1 MRWSFRVLTIAGI
14 RIEVHAT
21 FLLMVAGLALV
32 SSAKV
37 PWWITV
43 GELLLVFGCVLLH
56 ELGHALAARR
66 YGIATRSILLLP
78 FGGLARL
85 ERMPE
90 KPSQEIVV
98 ALAGPGVNVLL
109 AILSAVALAAMGVP
123 PERLV
128 AQGGAFLSGASA
140 PAVATVVRDLLEGLF
155 ALNIALLCFNLI
167 PAFPMDGGRVLR
179 AGLAFAMP
187 YPRATRIA
195 ARIGQGFALVFAV
208 LGVFV
213 LHTPTLV
220 LIALFVFMS
229 AGEEQALVQARSTLT
244 GLSVASA
251 MVTTFVTLETRHE
264 LQHAADLMLAGDQ
277 QDFPVLEDG
286 RYLGMLTRVALIRGL
301 REHGSEAPIGR
312 VVRMDIDPLE
322 ADEPLERALQTM
334 RAGRHSA
341 MPVARGG
348 ALVGMLT
355 LENVG
360 ELLMVQEA
368 RQRHAGTA

>member
-1 MRWSFRVLTIAGI
+1 MSGSGAG
-14 RIEVHAT
+14 EVT
-21 FLLMVAGLALV
+21 
-32 SSAKV
+32 
-37 PWWITV
+37 W
-43 GELLLVFGCVLLH
+43 
-56 ELGHALAARR
+56 
-66 YGIATRSILLLP
+66 
-78 FGGLARL
+78 
-85 ERMPE
+85 
-90 KPSQEIVV
+90 
-98 ALAGPGVNVLL
+98 
-109 AILSAVALAAMGVP
+109 
-123 PERLV
+123 
-128 AQGGAFLSGASA
+128 GGARA
-140 PAVATVVRDLLEGLF
+140 
-155 ALNIALLCFNLI
+155 
-167 PAFPMDGGRVLR
+167 VLR
-179 AGLAFAMP
+179 AGLALAMP

-264 LQHAADLMLAGDQ
+264 LQHAADLMLAGEQ